1 MELHKVNKKLKLILT
16 CNSFAPNC
24 STYDEYVV
32 NLKSYRYPYKERI
45 LMNIMFDV
53 HYPLRHIII

>member
-1 MELHKVNKKLKLILT
+1 MNKKLKLILT